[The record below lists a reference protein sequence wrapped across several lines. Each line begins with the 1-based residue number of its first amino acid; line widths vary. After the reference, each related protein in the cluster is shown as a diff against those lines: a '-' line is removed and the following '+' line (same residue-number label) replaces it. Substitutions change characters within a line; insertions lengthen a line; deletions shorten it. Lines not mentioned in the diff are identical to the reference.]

1 MLNYKPSG
9 AISYFPT
16 QGRID
21 NLSLTYVSFRNKEV
35 MKLPFVEKSRDSLI
49 KCHHIIYVIDWS
61 LPMEPTFH
69 ANFHTFLTFTR
80 TRSRLYYKA
89 VPLEVVL
96 VASSSKQAPILTLVS
111 HHALICV
118 SVAQQEYCFSE
129 FTVAEWLVVDRLES
143 FKMADHSTVSKDF
156 QCLRHDY

>member
-1 MLNYKPSG
+1 
-9 AISYFPT
+9 
-16 QGRID
+16 
-21 NLSLTYVSFRNKEV
+21 
-35 MKLPFVEKSRDSLI
+35 MKLPFVEKSRDSFI

-69 ANFHTFLTFTR
+69 ANIHTFLTFTR
-80 TRSRLYYKA
+80 TRSRLYCKA

-118 SVAQQEYCFSE
+118 SVA
-129 FTVAEWLVVDRLES
+129 
-143 FKMADHSTVSKDF
+143 
-156 QCLRHDY
+156 